1 MTITI
6 NPKNKK
12 ELKKIKTILRAIEV
26 DFQEEAEY
34 SQEFIDDIRE
44 AEEEIKNGKYIT
56 LKSVEEIDKFLQKL

>member
-26 DFQEEAEY
+26 DFKEEAEY
-34 SQEFIDDIRE
+34 SQEFIDEIRE
-44 AEEEIKNGKYIT
+44 AEEEIKSGKCIT
-56 LKSVEEIDKFLQKL
+56 LKSVEEIDEFLQKL